1 MIATIII
8 LFILAIIGIVLAVFY
23 LYSCADQN
31 YNFNVFG
38 FGSLSLIPPALASI
52 GHFIVG
58 SRNTNYLEAL
68 LQKDIDVVVSLG
80 IASLVFIW
88 IFVLI
93 IRRTNF
99 LIALLTML
107 LVPPSLFTIFLI
119 LIVIGFG
126 LFSSPIGWLW
136 LIWMALNEKK

>member
-1 MIATIII
+1 MITIII
-8 LFILAIIGIVLAVFY
+8 ILSILVIIGIILAIFY
-23 LYSCADQN
+23 LHSCAYEN
-31 YNFNVFG
+31 YDFNIFG

-58 SRNTNYLEAL
+58 SRSTNYWEAL
-68 LQKDIDVVVSLG
+68 LQKDIDVIVSLG

-93 IRRTNF
+93 VRKTNF

-107 LVPPSLFTIFLI
+107 LVPPCLFTTFLI
-119 LIVIGFG
+119 LIAIGAG

-136 LIWMALNEKK
+136 LIWMTLNEK

>member
-1 MIATIII
+1 MIAAIII
-8 LFILAIIGIVLAVFY
+8 LFILVIIGIILAISY
-23 LYSCADQN
+23 LYSCADEN
-31 YNFNVFG
+31 YNFNIFG
-38 FGSLSLIPPALASI
+38 FGSLSLIPPALAAI

-58 SRNTNYLEAL
+58 TRNTNYWEAL

-93 IRRTNF
+93 VRRTNF
-99 LIALLTML
+99 VIALLTML
-107 LVPPSLFTIFLI
+107 LVPPCLFTIFLI